1 MSWFARIE
9 EACAA
14 FIERAFANMFPSDL
28 EPAQIARK
36 LVATME
42 ARTQTDERGM
52 RAPAQYR
59 VYVNPADYARLEEH
73 RAYLQ
78 DEWSALLAHVAE
90 RVGIHFAGER
100 LQVEML
106 ENAGVVLGGI
116 EVRVRESDAEEEAPQ
131 DVRAEPLYVLRL
143 VKGAPPNAPFPI
155 EGATRVGRSR
165 ESDIFLVDPSVSRNH
180 ALLDV
185 RGGALLVRDAGSTN
199 GTFVNGERV
208 QLRTLRAGDRVAFG
222 KTEMVVEEAQP

>member
-14 FIERAFANMFPSDL
+14 FVERAFANMFPSDL

-42 ARTQTDERGM
+42 ARTQTEDNRM
-52 RAPAQYR
+52 RAPAIYR
-59 VYVNPADYARLEEH
+59 VYVNPADYERLAEH

-78 DEWSALLAHVAE
+78 EEWSALLRHVAQ
-90 RVGIHFAGER
+90 RVGIEFISAAPS
-100 LQVEML
+100 VEML
-106 ENAGVVLGGI
+106 QNAGVVLGGI
-116 EVRVRESDAEEEAPQ
+116 EIRAATQTGEESAPPARGEQ
-131 DVRAEPLYVLRL
+131 PMFVLRL
-143 VKGAPPNAPFPI
+143 RKGAPPNAPFAVQ
-155 EGATRVGRSR
+155 GATRVGRSR

-185 RGGALLVRDAGSTN
+185 RDGHLIVRDAGSTN

-208 QLRTLRAGDRVAFG
+208 QLRTLHLGDLVAFG
-222 KTEMVVEEAQP
+222 KTEMTVEQAEL